1 VGEDM
6 KESFIVFYHYQVLGE
21 AVVKAYSSAQAQYTM
36 EQRLKK
42 KGRIEPKIDSVM
54 SEKEEQ
60 AINDN
65 RER

>member
-1 VGEDM
+1 M
-6 KESFIVFYHYQVLGE
+6 KEPYIVYYHYQVLGN
-21 AVVKAYSSAQAQYTM
+21 AVIKAYSPAQAQHIV

-42 KGRIEPKIDSVM
+42 KGRIEAGVDKVM

-65 RER
+65 RERI